1 MGIRGELFS
10 SRFACEGRTYFFN
23 VKQNRMGDV
32 FLSIVESKPS
42 EGESFDR
49 RSIVVFGED
58 MEGFLKT
65 FQGALKFM
73 DKTGNKV
80 APDTSASSAAAR
92 DEAESGARPRRYA
105 PRAGGENR
113 RPRDYDSPKE
123 GRSSSFREHGAPRSQ
138 GDASRDHGAPR
149 SQGDSFRERRP
160 ALRSGPKAPE
170 ASRPAGSGADK
181 PVKRIV
187 VRRARKTDT
196 ED

>member
-1 MGIRGELFS
+1 
-10 SRFACEGRTYFFN
+10 
-23 VKQNRMGDV
+23 MGDV

-80 APDTSASSAAAR
+80 APDASASSAAAR
-92 DEAESGARPRRYA
+92 DEDESGARPRRSA

-113 RPRDYDSPKE
+113 RPRDYDSPRE
-123 GRSSSFREHGAPRSQ
+123 GRSSSFRDHGTSRSQ
-138 GDASRDHGAPR
+138 GDSSRDHGAPR
-149 SQGDSFRERRP
+149 SQGDSFRERRT

-170 ASRPAGSGADK
+170 ASRPAGSGTDK

-187 VRRARKTDT
+187 VRRARKTGS